1 MGGFVLDTDD
11 PDDEEYILG
20 SPRLIL
26 TVAGVVDICQLG
38 FLPDISLEH
47 IKDKSKQDAFAKG
60 LAIVQSCWLIVQ
72 CIQRAAA
79 HLPLSCLE
87 VNTLA
92 HVACALALYVC
103 WWKKPLDIHEPTLLR
118 GEWVRPLCAVIW
130 MNDFRESPTPDGK
143 ISYAERKPQ
152 LFRGRRGHIQRYMNS
167 TKQREDRAES
177 QIILVP
183 NKSEKLEQ
191 WMLDTASKIS
201 EIGILDPQQAGT
213 TLVTFDVFEKKISAR
228 SIPKD
233 GFISVKSTTIL
244 SCGGLVLIPE
254 MCQNHE
260 IFVSKISLRRWL
272 LVKEAATSYPQ
283 FLKTH
288 VADSPGPP
296 YNRALD
302 LMQATTIPKNILPTK
317 YKRLTWVPQ
326 RIRTRCGNSILE
338 LRQSSTT
345 SSLLGGGSM
354 FITCAFLYGG
364 INAASWNEHF
374 PTPAERLLWR
384 ISSLLVM
391 CAAIVLVLIFFVVG
405 LMSVGIDEIS
415 GKCRESRKTLTR
427 QICRIWE
434 EFYPLIIGI
443 LVIAICIF
451 YLAARFYLV
460 VEAFIGLRELPVEVY
475 RTSNW
480 IEYLLHF

>member
-1 MGGFVLDTDD
+1 MGGFVLDTDN
-11 PDDEEYILG
+11 PGDEEYIPG

-103 WWKKPLDIHEPTLLR
+103 WWKKPLDIHEPTVLR

-130 MNDFRESPTPDGK
+130 MNDFRESPTPGGK
-143 ISYAERKPQ
+143 ISYVERKPH
-152 LFRGRRGHIQRYMNS
+152 LFRGRGQIQRHMKS

-183 NKSEKLEQ
+183 SRSEKLEQ
-191 WMLDTASKIS
+191 WLLDTASKTS
-201 EIGILDPQQAGT
+201 EIGTLDPQQAGT
-213 TLVTFDVFEKKISAR
+213 TLVTFDVFEEKISTR
-228 SIPKD
+228 NIPKD

-272 LVKEAATSYPQ
+272 LVKEAAASYPQ
-283 FLKTH
+283 FFKTH
-288 VADSPGPP
+288 FADSPGPP

-302 LMQATTIPKNILPTK
+302 LIQDTTIPKNVLPTK

-326 RIRTRCGNSILE
+326 RTRTRCGNSILE
-338 LRQSSTT
+338 LRQFRTK

-374 PTPAERLLWR
+374 PTTAERLLWR

-391 CAAIVLVLIFFVVG
+391 CAAIVFVLMFGVVG
-405 LMSVGIDEIS
+405 SMRVEIEEIS
-415 GKCRESRKTLTR
+415 HKIPKSKKTLTR
-427 QICRIWE
+427 QISRILE
-434 EFYPLIIGI
+434 VYIPLIMSIFA
-443 LVIAICIF
+443 IAVCSF

-460 VEAFIGLRELPVEVY
+460 FEAFIGLRELPVEVY
-475 RTSNW
+475 RTPNW
-480 IEYLLHF
+480 IEYLLHI